1 MEKPGLFGM
10 NGFIVFLLTCF
21 SISARAQ
28 QAVGLILIDAENKEA
43 FTIRIGNQMYASS
56 AHGHLSVPHL
66 KDSSYRLCL
75 RFPKKNLAEQVFP
88 VKVRQKDLGFILKG
102 EDSSWVLYNWQT
114 KETIHPVYVLDSSRI
129 LEMGIKR
136 DDGFSRLMASVVNDT
151 SVMYNSYSANSFHA
165 HDTSAIGHRVF
176 AIGGSPAAPAANA
189 SKSENKPVSAVAPP
203 PAAAFS
209 VGAGLSTKDSL
220 IAVRRWQLH
229 VRDSLNTVR
238 KAAAK
243 DSMALVKL
251 EKARHDSLQAARKA
265 FMKDSISQVKKMRKD
280 SLQIAKAMDDSLKKV
295 ARYNAS
301 HPIPATAQ
309 PAGTGVEDKAVAAAG
324 VAKTEQ
330 ASGNPP
336 PPDLS
341 VVNHQQ
347 SSKYSKPP
355 KKLREVSLKISRKM
369 VFIDYG
375 PDGHTD
381 TVTLF
386 VYFETKE
393 SLKQTALLPPAP
405 KKAVKDSVVQRPVV
419 AAAKMPDTAALNK
432 GKAEAKTAKPVQTN
446 CPQASD
452 EDMIY
457 LRSAILNAKSDQEK
471 IAVASGGFAL
481 KCFTVA
487 QVRQLASIFTSDKT
501 RYRLMD
507 AARMHIADREH
518 FPELAD
524 MYTDKNFQRK
534 FLALAENP
542 S

>member
-10 NGFIVFLLTCF
+10 NGFIIFLLTCF
-21 SISARAQ
+21 SISAHAQ

-88 VKVRQKDLGFILKG
+88 VRVRQKDLGFILKG

-114 KETIHPVYVLDSSRI
+114 KETIHPVYVLDSTRI

-165 HDTSAIGHRVF
+165 NDTSAIGHRVF
-176 AIGGSPAAPAANA
+176 AIGGTPAAPATTT
-189 SKSENKPVSAVAPP
+189 SKSENKPVSAVTPP
-203 PAAAFS
+203 PAVAS
-209 VGAGLSTKDSL
+209 SIGAGLSTKDSL
-220 IAVRRWQLH
+220 VAVRRWQLH
-229 VRDSLNTVR
+229 VKDSLNAAR
-238 KAAAK
+238 KAAVK
-243 DSMALVKL
+243 DSMVLVKMA
-251 EKARHDSLQAARKA
+251 KARNDSLLAVRKA
-265 FMKDSISQVKKMRKD
+265 FMKDSIAQVKKMRKD
-280 SLQIAKAMDDSLKKV
+280 SLQLAKAMDDSLKK
-295 ARYNAS
+295 AAKYAAS
-301 HPIPATAQ
+301 HPPPATTQ
-309 PAGTGVEDKAVAAAG
+309 PAAAGGENKAVAAAG
-324 VAKTEQ
+324 VAETAQ

-336 PPDLS
+336 PADLS
-341 VVNHQQ
+341 LVNHRQG
-347 SSKYSKPP
+347 SKYSRPP

-369 VFIDYG
+369 VFLDYA
-375 PDGHTD
+375 PDGHVD

-393 SLKQTALLPPAP
+393 SLKQTAQAPPLA
-405 KKAVKDSVVQRPVV
+405 KKALKDTAVQKPAV
-419 AAAKMPDTAALNK
+419 AAAKMPDTTALSK
-432 GKAEAKTAKPVQTN
+432 SKTEPKTVKPVQSN

-452 EDMIY
+452 EDMLY
-457 LRSAILNAKSDQEK
+457 LRTAILNAKSDQEK

-481 KCFTVA
+481 KCFSVA
-487 QVRQLASIFTSDKT
+487 QVRQLASIFASDKT

-507 AARMHIADREH
+507 AARTHIADREH

-534 FLALAENP
+534 FLAMAENP